1 MSRSDER
8 PLHEECGVLGIYSAR
23 PAALAETAYYGLF
36 ALQHRGQESA
46 GLVVCGGDGF
56 RQKRDAG
63 LVSEVFDPKS
73 LHELGASRIAVGH
86 VRYSTTGGEIKR
98 NVQPIIIDQ
107 SPDPLALAHN
117 GNLTNA
123 AALRRELELDGV
135 IFHTTTDSEIAAC
148 LIARERL
155 HRPDIVEA
163 AAAAMSRLEG
173 AYSLVFST
181 GDRLTA
187 CRDPFGFRP
196 LCMGRD
202 GEGRLFFASESC
214 ALDSMGAELVRD
226 LLPGEIVSVG
236 PEGVRTDRR
245 YCGEKPRRLCVFEYI
260 YFARPDS
267 VIEGTSVSAAR
278 QRAGRLLARES
289 PVAADVVIGVPDS
302 GLEGALGYAAESGIP
317 YELGFIKNKYIGRTF
332 IAPGQSL
339 REERVGIKLNPLR
352 SVVAGKRVILI
363 DDSLVRGTTSR
374 RIIAQLRRAGAAAV
388 HLRVTAPAFISPCY
402 YGTDIDS
409 SSGLIAC
416 GRSPEEV
423 ARLIGA
429 DSLAFLSRDSVVRLT
444 GQDED
449 GFCISCFSGEYPT
462 AVPQPGQK
470 NQFQNDI
477 SV

>member
-1 MSRSDER
+1 MSRPDGS
-8 PLHEECGVLGIYSAR
+8 PLHEECAVLGIYSSQ
-23 PAALAETAYYGLF
+23 PVALAETAYYGLF

-46 GLVVCGGDGF
+46 GLAVSGGECF

-63 LVSEVFDPKS
+63 LVSEVFDPES
-73 LHELGASRIAVGH
+73 LHELGKSRIVVGH

-107 SPDPLALAHN
+107 SPYPLALAHN

-123 AALRRELELDGV
+123 AALRLEMELDGV

-148 LIARERL
+148 LIARERMR
-155 HRPDIVEA
+155 HADIIEA
-163 AAAAMSRLEG
+163 AAAAMARLEG

-181 GDRLTA
+181 GERLTV

-202 GEGRLFFASESC
+202 SEGRLYFASESC

-226 LLPGEIVSVG
+226 ILPGEIVSIG
-236 PEGVRTDRR
+236 PEGIRTDRR
-245 YCGEKPRRLCVFEYI
+245 YCGTKPRRLCVFEYI

-267 VIEGTSVSAAR
+267 VIEGASVSAAR
-278 QRAGRLLARES
+278 LRAGRLLARES

-317 YELGFIKNKYIGRTF
+317 YEQGFIKNKYIGRTF
-332 IAPGQSL
+332 IAPAQSL
-339 REERVGIKLNPLR
+339 REERVGIKLNPIR
-352 SVVAGKRVILI
+352 SVVAGKRVVLI

-416 GRSPEEV
+416 GRSPQAI

-444 GQDED
+444 GKDED
-449 GFCISCFSGEYPT
+449 GFCTACFCGEYPT
-462 AVPQPGQK
+462 AIPKPGQK
-470 NQFQNDI
+470 NQFESN
-477 SV
+477 SRV

>member
-1 MSRSDER
+1 MSRSDGR
-8 PLHEECGVLGIYSAR
+8 QLHEECGVLGIYSAQ

-36 ALQHRGQESA
+36 ALQHRGQEST
-46 GLVVCGGDGF
+46 GLAVSGGCF
-56 RQKRDAG
+56 RQRRDAG
-63 LVSEVFDPKS
+63 LVSEVFDPES
-73 LHELGASRIAVGH
+73 LRELGESRVVVRH

-107 SPDPLALAHN
+107 SPAPLALAHN

-123 AALRRELELDGV
+123 AALRLEMELDGV

-148 LIARERL
+148 LIARERT
-155 HRPDIVEA
+155 RQTDIIEA
-163 AAAAMSRLEG
+163 AAAAMARLEG
-173 AYSLVFST
+173 AYSLVFSS
-181 GDRLTA
+181 GDRLTV

-202 GEGRLFFASESC
+202 KAGRLYFASESC

-226 LLPGEIVSVG
+226 ILPGEIVSVG
-236 PEGVRTDRR
+236 PEGFRTDRR
-245 YCGEKPRRLCVFEYI
+245 YCGVKPRRLCVFEYI

-267 VIEGTSVSAAR
+267 VIEGASVSAAR

-289 PVAADVVIGVPDS
+289 HVAADVVIGVPDS

-317 YELGFIKNKYIGRTF
+317 FEQGFIKNKYIGRTF

-339 REERVGIKLNPLR
+339 REERVGIKLNPIR

-416 GRSPEEV
+416 GRSPEEI

-429 DSLAFLSRDSVVRLT
+429 DSLALLSRDSVVRLT
-444 GQDED
+444 GKDED
-449 GFCISCFSGEYPT
+449 GFCTACFCGEYPT

-470 NQFQNDI
+470 NQFENN
-477 SV
+477 SCV

>member
-1 MSRSDER
+1 MSRSDGR
-8 PLHEECGVLGIYSAR
+8 QLHEECGVLGIYSAQ
-23 PAALAETAYYGLF
+23 PAALAEIAYYGLF

-46 GLVVCGGDGF
+46 GLAVSGGCF
-56 RQKRDAG
+56 RQRRDAG
-63 LVSEVFDPKS
+63 LVSEVFDSES
-73 LHELGASRIAVGH
+73 LRELGESRVVVGH
-86 VRYSTTGGEIKR
+86 VRYSTTGGEIER

-107 SPDPLALAHN
+107 SPAPLALAHN

-123 AALRRELELDGV
+123 AALRLEMELDGV

-148 LIARERL
+148 LIARERM
-155 HRPDIVEA
+155 RQADIIEA
-163 AAAAMSRLEG
+163 AAAAMARLEG
-173 AYSLVFST
+173 AYSLVFSS
-181 GDRLTA
+181 GDRLTV

-202 GEGRLFFASESC
+202 KAGRLYFASESC

-226 LLPGEIVSVG
+226 ILPGEIVSVG

-245 YCGEKPRRLCVFEYI
+245 YCGMKPRRLCVFEYI

-267 VIEGTSVSAAR
+267 IIEGASVSAAR

-289 PVAADVVIGVPDS
+289 HVAADVVIGVSDS

-317 YELGFIKNKYIGRTF
+317 FEQGFIKNKYIGRTF

-339 REERVGIKLNPLR
+339 REERVGIKLNPIR

-416 GRSPEEV
+416 GRSPEEI

-429 DSLAFLSRDSVVRLT
+429 DSLAFLSRYSVVRLT
-444 GQDED
+444 GKDED
-449 GFCISCFSGEYPT
+449 GFCTACFCGEYPT
-462 AVPQPGQK
+462 AVPEPGLK
-470 NQFQNDI
+470 NQFENN
-477 SV
+477 SCV

>member
-1 MSRSDER
+1 MSRSDGR
-8 PLHEECGVLGIYSAR
+8 QLHEECGVLGIYSAQ
-23 PAALAETAYYGLF
+23 PAALAEIAYYGLF

-46 GLVVCGGDGF
+46 GLAVSGGCF
-56 RQKRDAG
+56 RQRRDAG
-63 LVSEVFDPKS
+63 LVSEVFDSES
-73 LHELGASRIAVGH
+73 LRELGESRVVVGH

-107 SPDPLALAHN
+107 SPAPLALAHN

-123 AALRRELELDGV
+123 AALRLEMELDGV
-135 IFHTTTDSEIAAC
+135 IFHTTTASEIVAC
-148 LIARERL
+148 LIARERMCQAN
-155 HRPDIVEA
+155 IIEA
-163 AAAAMSRLEG
+163 AAAAMARLEG
-173 AYSLVFST
+173 AYSLVFSS
-181 GDRLTA
+181 GDRLTV

-202 GEGRLFFASESC
+202 GAGRLYFASESC

-226 LLPGEIVSVG
+226 ILPGEIVSVG

-245 YCGEKPRRLCVFEYI
+245 YCGMKPRRLCVFEYI

-267 VIEGTSVSAAR
+267 IIEGASVSAAR

-289 PVAADVVIGVPDS
+289 LVAADVVIGVPDS

-317 YELGFIKNKYIGRTF
+317 FEQGFIKNKYIGRTF

-339 REERVGIKLNPLR
+339 REERVGIKLNPIR

-388 HLRVTAPAFISPCY
+388 HLRVTAPPFISPCY

-416 GRSPEEV
+416 GRSPEEI

-444 GQDED
+444 RKDED
-449 GFCISCFSGEYPT
+449 GFCTACFCGEYPT
-462 AVPQPGQK
+462 AVPEPGQK
-470 NQFQNDI
+470 NQFENN
-477 SV
+477 SCV

>member
-1 MSRSDER
+1 MSRSDGR
-8 PLHEECGVLGIYSAR
+8 QLHEECGVLGIYSAQ
-23 PAALAETAYYGLF
+23 PAALAEIAYYGLF

-46 GLVVCGGDGF
+46 GLAVSGGCF
-56 RQKRDAG
+56 RQRRDAG
-63 LVSEVFDPKS
+63 LVSEVFDSES
-73 LHELGASRIAVGH
+73 LRELGESRVVVGH
-86 VRYSTTGGEIKR
+86 VRYSTTGGEIER

-107 SPDPLALAHN
+107 SPAPLALAHN

-123 AALRRELELDGV
+123 AALRLEMELDGV

-148 LIARERL
+148 LIARERMCQAN
-155 HRPDIVEA
+155 IIEA
-163 AAAAMSRLEG
+163 AAAAMARLEG
-173 AYSLVFST
+173 AYSLVFSS
-181 GDRLTA
+181 GDRLTV

-202 GEGRLFFASESC
+202 KAGRLYFASESC

-226 LLPGEIVSVG
+226 ILPGEIVSVG

-245 YCGEKPRRLCVFEYI
+245 YCGMKPRRLCVFEYI

-267 VIEGTSVSAAR
+267 IIEGASVSAAR

-289 PVAADVVIGVPDS
+289 HVAADVVIGVPDS

-317 YELGFIKNKYIGRTF
+317 FEQGFIKNKYIGRTF

-339 REERVGIKLNPLR
+339 REERVGIKLNPIR

-416 GRSPEEV
+416 GRSPEEI

-444 GQDED
+444 GKDED
-449 GFCISCFSGEYPT
+449 GFCTACFCGEYPT
-462 AVPQPGQK
+462 AVPEPGQK
-470 NQFQNDI
+470 NQFENN
-477 SV
+477 SCV